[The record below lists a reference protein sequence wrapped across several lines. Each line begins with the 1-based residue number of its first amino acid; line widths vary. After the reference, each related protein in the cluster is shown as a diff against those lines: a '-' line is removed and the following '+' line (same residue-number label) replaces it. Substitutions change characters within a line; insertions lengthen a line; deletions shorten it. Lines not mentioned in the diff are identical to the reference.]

1 MKLSSVNLSDLL
13 LGGGVVVGVSGC
25 LLGVVKYRAW
35 NRKCQL
41 RKKWEEA
48 GENVVVL
55 HQIPRP
61 GKIPNLSP
69 FPIKLETFLRAMKI
83 EYVNDF
89 EEPMSEKQKTP
100 WITINGKDVADS
112 QLAVEFL
119 MDKLG
124 KDMDSH
130 LNEEE
135 AANARAIRVMI
146 EEHLYWGVAVYRWVH
161 DEGKFLENFNSIFGP
176 IPAFLVRRIRKSVG
190 PKILGQARSAGMGRH
205 SRLEMEQMCCKDLV
219 AVSTMLGTKPFMM
232 GEKPSLVDCT
242 VFGFVCQ
249 LLHGVPP
256 TCVYRQLVEKE
267 LKNLVEHFERMK
279 EAFWGDW
286 ETL

>member
-1 MKLSSVNLSDLL
+1 MKLSNVSLTDLL
-13 LGGGVVVGVSGC
+13 LGGGVVVGVSG
-25 LLGVVKYRAW
+25 LILGVVRYKAW
-35 NRKCQL
+35 KRKCQL

-55 HQIPRP
+55 HQLPRP

-69 FPIKLETFLRAMKI
+69 FPIKLETFLRAMNI

-89 EEPMSEKQKTP
+89 EEPMSDKQKTP
-100 WITINGKDVADS
+100 WITINGEDVADS
-112 QLAVEFL
+112 QLVVEFL
-119 MDKLG
+119 TDKLG

-130 LNEEE
+130 LTEEEE
-135 AANARAIRVMI
+135 ASARAMRIMI
-146 EEHLYWGVAVYRWVH
+146 EEHLYWGVAVHRWVH
-161 DEGKFLENFNSIFGP
+161 DGGEFLENFNSIFGP
-176 IPAFLVRRIRKSVG
+176 VPAFIQKRILKQVG
-190 PKILGQARSAGMGRH
+190 QMVNGQARSAGLGRH

-219 AVSTMLGTKPFMM
+219 AVSTLLGTKPYMM

-249 LLHGVPP
+249 VLHGMPP

-267 LKNLVEHFERMK
+267 LKNLINHFERMK
-279 EAFWGDW
+279 GAFWVDW
-286 ETL
+286 ENL